1 MTAGK
6 RTVIDKGWKVLYF
19 QHTNDA
25 GGMDF
30 TTVADCFGS
39 FTAHRVHHIRDV
51 TNDGRRSVDADS
63 NTRRIR
69 WRRGEEY
76 RLTTQR
82 TTRKCISNIYVYV
95 SYVRFGLKDSQFPL
109 FHFALACAGETPC
122 MWGTETTAA

>member
-51 TNDGRRSVDADS
+51 TNDGRRSVDSDS
-63 NTRRIR
+63 IR
-69 WRRGEEY
+69 WQRGEEY

-82 TTRKCISNIYVYV
+82 ITRKCISTIYAYV
-95 SYVRFGLKDSQFPL
+95 SHL
-109 FHFALACAGETPC
+109 HFALKCI
-122 MWGTETTAA
+122 